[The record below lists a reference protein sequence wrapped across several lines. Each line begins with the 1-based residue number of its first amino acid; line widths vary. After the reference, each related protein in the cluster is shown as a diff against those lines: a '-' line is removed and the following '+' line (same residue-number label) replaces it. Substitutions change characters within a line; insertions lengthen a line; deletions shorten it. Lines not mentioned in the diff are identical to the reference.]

1 MSLGI
6 NWSTSKMLQSTT
18 VTATKL
24 TDHLALVT
32 GWSQGGHKGGHKGGH
47 RVVTGWSCGGRVG
60 VMGVC
65 DIPRI
70 DSLSVIQFRTLWV
83 QTVQASCFKNLT
95 LGFSFKQTPIIP
107 LTHTNKLIMT
117 ESQSFNP
124 PHSQILAHL
133 QLHSKQS
140 SFSYV
145 LSTISHS
152 TANKA
157 PGQIL
162 LPLGP

>member
-1 MSLGI
+1 M
-6 NWSTSKMLQSTT
+6 
-18 VTATKL
+18 VTRVVTRV
-24 TDHLALVT
+24 VT
-32 GWSQGGHKGGHKGGH
+32 GWSQVGHKGGHKGGH
-47 RVVTGWSCGGRVG
+47 MQGWSQGWSHARVVTGWSCGGRVG

-117 ESQSFNP
+117 ESHPFNP
-124 PHSQILAHL
+124 PTLKYWHI
-133 QLHSKQS
+133 
-140 SFSYV
+140 YN
-145 LSTISHS
+145 STVNNPVFPMYCQPFP
-152 TANKA
+152 T
-157 PGQIL
+157 
-162 LPLGP
+162 

>member
-1 MSLGI
+1 MG
-6 NWSTSKMLQSTT
+6 
-18 VTATKL
+18 
-24 TDHLALVT
+24 
-32 GWSQGGHKGGHKGGH
+32 
-47 RVVTGWSCGGRVG
+47 VVWGSCGGRVG
-60 VMGVC
+60 VVWGSCGGRVGVVWGSCGGRVGVVWGSCGGRVGVC

-70 DSLSVIQFRTLWV
+70 DSLSIIQFRTLCV
-83 QTVQASCFKNLT
+83 QTGQASCFKNLT

-107 LTHTNKLIMT
+107 LTHTNKLIMM
-117 ESQSFNP
+117 ESQPFNP
-124 PHSQILAHL
+124 PTLKYWHIYNS
-133 QLHSKQS
+133 HSKQS

-145 LSTISHS
+145 LSTISHP